1 MSLPSLMHH
10 PQRRLAV
17 AAVTL
22 GLLGAGTS
30 CDGGAGSPVK
40 FAENTATY
48 RHFSGEEALR
58 HTAALVAVGPRPSG
72 SPEIEQ
78 ARLYIESALGA
89 LGWSVVR
96 HEFTDPTPGG
106 PLAFTNLR
114 ARFAGRGGEADW
126 RGRVAVL
133 LGSHYDTKRYSSFPF
148 VGANDG
154 GSSTGLLIE
163 AARALASNEAL
174 ARQVE
179 LVFFD
184 GEEALVSYG
193 ATDGLHGSRAYA
205 RLLRGTPPEDRP
217 AAAVIFDMVGEDG
230 FRATIP
236 TNVSR
241 RLAGHLFQA
250 AADLG
255 HRSRFGSHGSPI
267 LDDHVPLGHAGL
279 EVVNIIDLDYAPW
292 HTAGDTLDKLSA
304 ESLHIV
310 GQTGLLLVEKYLLGG
325 G

>member
-1 MSLPSLMHH
+1 MFAILG
-10 PQRRLAV
+10 
-17 AAVTL
+17 AVT
-22 GLLGAGTS
+22 S
-30 CDGGAGSPVK
+30 CEGGAGATLK
-40 FAENTATY
+40 FSEETATY

-58 HTAALVAVGPRPSG
+58 RTAALVAVGPRPSG

-78 ARLYIESALGA
+78 ARLHIEAALAG

-106 PLAFTNLR
+106 QVAFTNLR
-114 ARFAGRGGEADW
+114 ARFAGEDGAADW

-133 LGSHYDTKRYSSFPF
+133 LGSHYDTKRYSTFPF

-163 AARALASNEAL
+163 AARALATNEAL

-184 GEEALVSYG
+184 GEEALLSYG

-205 RLLRGTPPEDRP
+205 RLLRGIAPEDRP
-217 AAAVIFDMVGEDG
+217 AAAIIFDMVGESG

-241 RLAGHLFQA
+241 RLAGYLFQA
-250 AADLG
+250 ATDLG
-255 HRSRFGSHGSPI
+255 HRSSFGSHGSPI
-267 LDDHVPLGHAGL
+267 LDDHVPLGNAGL
-279 EVVNIIDLDYAPW
+279 EVLNIIDLDYAPW

-304 ESLHIV
+304 ESLAIC
-310 GQTGLLLVEKYLLGG
+310 GQTGLRLVEKYLLGG